1 MLAFPP
7 PLPGMLKKRGQKMSP
22 ASRIALVALMAVTP
36 VFALATSAVAAPIV
50 YKCEAST
57 PIGKVSASLNQ
68 EVSATAPA
76 SVAAGA
82 DLTVVVDP
90 APNKV
95 PAKVGDYTLKEVKNF
110 ALKVPVP
117 ANSTYV
123 SSSLSGGSGVGE
135 ATVTHE
141 NGTLV
146 LRLSGTL
153 AGGADFE
160 LPTMTVNLKAGGSG
174 TIESK
179 LGGTSFTDPGL
190 NFVATA
196 QTIIG
201 AIDAPTACYP
211 DPNPALTTT

>member
-1 MLAFPP
+1 
-7 PLPGMLKKRGQKMSP
+7 MSP
-22 ASRIALVALMAVTP
+22 ASRIALVAAVAIAP
-36 VFALATSAVAAPIV
+36 VFALATPAAAAPIA
-50 YKCEAST
+50 YKCEATT

-68 EVSATAPA
+68 EVTATAPA
-76 SVAAGA
+76 TVAAGGDVA
-82 DLTVVVDP
+82 VVVDP

-95 PAKVGDYTLKEVKNF
+95 PAKVGNYTLKEVKNF

-123 SSSLSGGSGVGE
+123 SSSVSGGSGVGE

-160 LPTMTVNLKAGGSG
+160 LPTLTVTLKAGSSG

-179 LGGTSFTDPGL
+179 LGGTSFADPGL
-190 NFVATA
+190 TFTATA
-196 QTIIG
+196 QTILG

-211 DPNPALTTT
+211 DPNPALTTTTIG